1 MTNRENDPLGYIINK
16 YWRSKIDEILT
27 GMYKD
32 TKKTLMNIEA
42 NFIFY
47 TLSKEMVS

>member
-32 TKKTLMNIEA
+32 TKKNPNE
-42 NFIFY
+42 
-47 TLSKEMVS
+47 